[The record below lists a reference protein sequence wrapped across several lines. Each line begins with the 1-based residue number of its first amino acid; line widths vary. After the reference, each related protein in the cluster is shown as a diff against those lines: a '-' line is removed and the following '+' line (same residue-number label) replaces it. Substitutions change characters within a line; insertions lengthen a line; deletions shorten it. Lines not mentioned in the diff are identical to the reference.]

1 MTMEK
6 TQNIDL
12 SLITVNFNGV
22 RDTLEMID
30 SVKTNLTSIRYEI
43 IVVDNGSRINEAKT
57 ISEKFPDIVVL
68 RSDDNL
74 GFAGGNNL
82 GINVATGRYVMLI
95 NNDTLVPDD
104 SLSSLVLYMDSHP
117 NAGAVS
123 PKIVFFK
130 PENTVQFAGYTELS
144 NITLRN
150 NLIGFGEQDRGQYS
164 DVKETPYCHGA
175 AMVLRKD
182 VLDKVGLMPEIF
194 FLYYEEID
202 WCTKISRAGFK
213 QYFYPNSVIIHKE
226 SSSTGQGSPLRNYYL
241 VRNRLLYAWRNRKG
255 ITLILSILYQI
266 LIAVPKSIILN
277 IISGRIDLISSTFKG
292 IKDFVYLKEKSK

>member
-82 GINVATGRYVMLI
+82 GINVATGRYIMLI

-104 SLSSLVLYMDSHP
+104 SLSSLVLYMDSNQ

-164 DVKETPYCHGA
+164 DVKETPYCHRA
-175 AMVLRKD
+175 AM
-182 VLDKVGLMPEIF
+182 
-194 FLYYEEID
+194 YHY
-202 WCTKISRAGFK
+202 
-213 QYFYPNSVIIHKE
+213 
-226 SSSTGQGSPLRNYYL
+226 
-241 VRNRLLYAWRNRKG
+241 
-255 ITLILSILYQI
+255 
-266 LIAVPKSIILN
+266 
-277 IISGRIDLISSTFKG
+277 
-292 IKDFVYLKEKSK
+292 